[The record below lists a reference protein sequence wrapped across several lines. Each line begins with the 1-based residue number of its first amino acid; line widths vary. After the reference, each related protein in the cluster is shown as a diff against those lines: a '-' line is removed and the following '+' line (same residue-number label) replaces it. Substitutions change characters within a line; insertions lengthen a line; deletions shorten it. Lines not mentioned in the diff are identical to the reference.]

1 MLRATH
7 RLKKQI
13 ASNGHAADDD
23 FVPLIQE
30 AVVNWTEADAATAV
44 SLNLSLLNRFN
55 FDPSHHGFHFSRYS
69 DDDQECSSAL
79 SLLANDAVRKHAN
92 DAKFDILWVSS
103 TEFWTLRR
111 FYDYGERH
119 LWHLYTVQVQLDKT
133 MWLLRAFG
141 LRRRDDAKTI
151 LHPPVGLP
159 LRFLAR
165 VLSSSLHTV
174 SMMEIRFWTEP
185 PVEGTLSLIPTREQS
200 VQEIIVS
207 LTFPSAH
214 LLHAMA
220 EHPIHHRVLLN
231 INFGGPR
238 QIGGLSFVGR
248 RHYSPLFGQV
258 SGNNDLSVTIKGS
271 AYDCQSPKVLE
282 GLALNKRI
290 THVTI
295 DCHDWACGAD
305 LRKTPTCMVDLLN
318 QVVFRS
324 LSSVRSLTL
333 VSHYDYVSTYYH
345 PVRDQAKSFDQ
356 LSQQLDSRAS
366 YAHGL
371 SRFCLVFPYSCQ
383 KPLIKSNWK
392 WDLQVS
398 PGLVLNFLHRRG
410 GSGTPTSVSAQAIKR
425 INQGIL
431 YQYTCNLEPWDLAA
445 SSASA
450 TFNILLR
457 LYRTKRRKQTV
468 RENFAGNSEPARVMV
483 SNDEDGKL
491 DREPSVAGE

>member
-13 ASNGHAADDD
+13 ASNGHAGDDD

-30 AVVNWTEADAATAV
+30 AVVDWMKADAGTAA
-44 SLNLSLLNRFN
+44 SLNLSVLNRFN
-55 FDPSHHGFHFSRYS
+55 FDPSHQGFHFSRYS

-79 SLLANDAVRKHAN
+79 SLLGHDVVSKLENH
-92 DAKFDILWVSS
+92 AKFDILWVSS
-103 TEFWTLRR
+103 TEFLTLRH

-119 LWHLYTVQVQLDKT
+119 LRHLYTVQVQLDKT
-133 MWLLRAFG
+133 MWLFRAFG
-141 LRRRDDAKTI
+141 LRRLDDSETA
-151 LHPPVGLP
+151 LHPPIGLP

-185 PVEGTLSLIPTREQS
+185 PVEGTLSLIPTRKQS

-207 LTFPSAH
+207 LTFPSAP

-220 EHPIHHRVLLN
+220 KHPIHHRVLLN
-231 INFGGPR
+231 IDFGGPR

-248 RHYSPLFGQV
+248 RHYSPFFGQV
-258 SGNNDLSVTIKGS
+258 SGNSDLSVTIKGS
-271 AYDCQSPKVLE
+271 AYDCQSPDVLE

-305 LRKTPTCMVDLLN
+305 LRKTPICMVDLLN

-324 LSSVRSLTL
+324 LSTVRSLTL
-333 VSHYDYVSTYYH
+333 VSHYDYISTYYH
-345 PVRDQAKSFDQ
+345 PVRDQAKSFEQ
-356 LSQQLDSRAS
+356 LAQQLDSRAL

-398 PGLVLNFLHRRG
+398 PGLVLNFLHQQG

-431 YQYTCNLEPWDLAA
+431 YQYTCNLEPWDLST

-457 LYRTKRRKQTV
+457 LYRTKRRKQNV
-468 RENFAGNSEPARVMV
+468 CEKFACNCEPTRVIV
-483 SNDEDGKL
+483 NNDEDGKL
-491 DREPSVAGE
+491 DGEPSGAGE